1 MKMLLRLL
9 VGALGGMS
17 ATGPMTIAMIWLH
30 RILPTRERYSLPPR
44 EIIVHLAGKAGVQKK
59 LDREARAALTLI
71 NHFGFGAAA
80 ATIYSLVEAR
90 IPGKALVKGPIFGL
104 SKRNCG

>member
-30 RILPTRERYSLPPR
+30 RILPTRHRYSMPPR
-44 EIIVHLAGKAGVQKK
+44 EISFISRKRRAFRRNSG
-59 LDREARAALTLI
+59 ARPVRL
-71 NHFGFGAAA
+71 
-80 ATIYSLVEAR
+80 
-90 IPGKALVKGPIFGL
+90 
-104 SKRNCG
+104 

>member
-44 EIIVHLAGKAGVQKK
+44 EIIVHLAEKAGV
-59 LDREARAALTLI
+59 LDRQRRLSRERFEQLVHFGAKFAGGFSPNDQGADDAIFSQQGNGQARAKPK
-71 NHFGFGAAA
+71 
-80 ATIYSLVEAR
+80 AR
-90 IPGKALVKGPIFGL
+90 
-104 SKRNCG
+104 